1 MALQKKT
8 VIAALTIA
16 AIMMMASVLAL
27 LTQTKT
33 IPSSG
38 TINPFKVGVYHNS
51 ACTDVLNEINWT
63 NVNPGN
69 STTKI
74 IYVKNEATAVNM
86 KLNVT
91 VTGFTTDLNPA
102 NSTNVVTLTWNAT
115 DVILTPG
122 TYTRADVI
130 LSAADNPETQK
141 GFNITAMNINIIGTE
156 TT

>member
-69 STTKI
+69 STSEI
-74 IYVKNEATAVNM
+74 IYVKNEATTVNM
-86 KLNVT
+86 NLSMT
-91 VTGFTTDLNPA
+91 VTDFTIDLDPT

-115 DVILTPG
+115 GVVLTPG

-130 LSAADNPETQK
+130 LSVVDNEETQK

>member
-1 MALQKKT
+1 MASQKKT

-16 AIMMMASVLAL
+16 SIMMIASVLAL

-38 TINPFKVGVYHNS
+38 TINPFKVGVYYNS
-51 ACTDVLNEINWT
+51 GCTDVLNKINWT
-63 NVNPGN
+63 NLNPGSN
-69 STTKI
+69 ITEI
-74 IYVKNEATAVNM
+74 IYVKNEATTVNM
-86 KLNVT
+86 KLNMT
-91 VTGFTTDLNPA
+91 VTDFATDLSPV

-115 DVILTPG
+115 DVVLTPG

-141 GFNITAMNINIIGTE
+141 GFNVTAMNINIIGTE

>member
-27 LTQTKT
+27 LIQTKT

-63 NVNPGN
+63 NVNPSN
-69 STTKI
+69 STTEI
-74 IYVKNEATAVNM
+74 IYM
-86 KLNVT
+86 
-91 VTGFTTDLNPA
+91 
-102 NSTNVVTLTWNAT
+102 
-115 DVILTPG
+115 
-122 TYTRADVI
+122 
-130 LSAADNPETQK
+130 
-141 GFNITAMNINIIGTE
+141 
-156 TT
+156 